1 MQNGKESFYPHKILQ
16 FGFLDTFL
24 EMSENPSI
32 SSIGIQSGI
41 LFQIK
46 IQEYFLS
53 FWSWLYMKPQM
64 RFQPELLKESFSP
77 EMLMKRLLH
86 TIPSLLLMKILLLD
100 TIPYSP
106 VARLFAKQTLVW
118 GYPLM
123 QHWLIQKKIKNNQQ
137 TEICFT
143 TRTRWLVIFC
153 SAANKWNPT
162 FLHGIAMH
170 CLRAKASITELS
182 FYQEGVWS
190 WILLL
195 WTENGIV
202 ELWEMVAIISCHL
215 SCCNQSHWERKS
227 DKLY

>member
-1 MQNGKESFYPHKILQ
+1 MPKLATKKITLGFLQNGKESFYPHKILQ

-106 VARLFAKQTLVW
+106 VPRLYAKQTPVW

-137 TEICFT
+137 TEICLKM
-143 TRTRWLVIFC
+143 RTRWLVIF
-153 SAANKWNPT
+153 SSTANRWNPT
-162 FLHGIAMH
+162 FLRGKSRVPPI
-170 CLRAKASITELS
+170 CSR
-182 FYQEGVWS
+182 
-190 WILLL
+190 
-195 WTENGIV
+195 
-202 ELWEMVAIISCHL
+202 
-215 SCCNQSHWERKS
+215 RK
-227 DKLY
+227 DH